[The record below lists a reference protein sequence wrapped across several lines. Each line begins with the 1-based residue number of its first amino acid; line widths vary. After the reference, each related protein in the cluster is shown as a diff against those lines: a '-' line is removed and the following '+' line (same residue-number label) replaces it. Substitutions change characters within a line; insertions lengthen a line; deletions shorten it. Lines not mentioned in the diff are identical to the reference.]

1 MKCNQQW
8 IWLAID
14 RSTREIIGVHVSD
27 RNREGTQSLWDSI
40 PEFYRQQATFYTDFW
55 QAYQGVFPKN
65 RHHAVGKET
74 GQTNHI
80 ERFNCTL
87 RQRIAR
93 LVRKTLSF
101 SKKT

>member
-40 PEFYRQQATFYTDFW
+40 PEFTVNRQHSILIFGKLIKVCFQKTVITPWAKK
-55 QAYQGVFPKN
+55 QGKPIISNVLTVPSDN
-65 RHHAVGKET
+65 E
-74 GQTNHI
+74 
-80 ERFNCTL
+80 
-87 RQRIAR
+87 
-93 LVRKTLSF
+93 
-101 SKKT
+101 